1 MLKAI
6 LYYILFL
13 AEYLITIFMGG
24 FLIGLY
30 MAMNIP
36 SGSHSQQ
43 IEGQEESIYP
53 FIQEESIYS
62 FIMVIGF
69 LAILIVWFTFGHY
82 KFSRFSLG
90 KVIPAA
96 KWKAMTICTMP
107 ILGFTMVFYSIMNLF
122 HLDFLPKQ
130 MMEISYLG
138 FLPYNIIGSFISAYI
153 FFGAIQEELIRCG
166 KKRWVQLLTLSIM
179 MLPACM
185 MSVTPSGDINVDLT
199 VLGFI
204 TLCYCSWIYSMT
216 RSTIILI
223 VLYFVSNLVPFHFE
237 SKALGILLLIA
248 GTALTIGGFA
258 VLSRKLPEMLVKD
271 ENE

>member
-13 AEYLITIFMGG
+13 AEYLSTIFLGG
-24 FLIGLY
+24 FLVGLY
-30 MAMNIP
+30 MALNIP

-43 IEGQEESIYP
+43 IEGLEESIYP
-53 FIQEESIYS
+53 F
-62 FIMVIGF
+62 MLVIGF
-69 LAILIVWFTFGHY
+69 LGILIVWFTFGHY

-90 KVIPAA
+90 KVVPAA

-122 HLDFLPKQ
+122 H
-130 MMEISYLG
+130 LG

-185 MSVTPSGDINVDLT
+185 MSVTTSGDINVDLT
-199 VLGFI
+199 VQGFI
-204 TLCYCSWIYSMT
+204 TLCYCSWIYGKT

-237 SKALGILLLIA
+237 SKVLGILLLIA

-258 VLSRKLPEMLVKD
+258 TLSRKLPEMLVKD

>member
-13 AEYLITIFMGG
+13 AEYLSTIFLGG
-24 FLIGLY
+24 FLVGLY
-30 MAMNIP
+30 MALNIP

-43 IEGQEESIYP
+43 IEGLEESIYP
-53 FIQEESIYS
+53 FMI
-62 FIMVIGF
+62 VIGF
-69 LAILIVWFTFGHY
+69 LGILIVWFTFGHY
-82 KFSRFSLG
+82 
-90 KVIPAA
+90 
-96 KWKAMTICTMP
+96 ICTMP

-130 MMEISYLG
+130 MMDISYLG
-138 FLPYNIIGSFISAYI
+138 FLPYNIIGSFISVYI

-179 MLPACM
+179 MLPASM
-185 MSVTPSGDINVDLT
+185 MSATPSGDINVDLT

-204 TLCYCSWIYSMT
+204 TLCYCSWIYGKT

-223 VLYFVSNLVPFHFE
+223 VLYFVSTLVPFHFE
-237 SKALGILLLIA
+237 SKVLGILLLIA

-258 VLSRKLPEMLVKD
+258 ALSRKLPEMLVKD
-271 ENE
+271 EDE

>member
-13 AEYLITIFMGG
+13 AEYLIIIFIGG
-24 FLIGLY
+24 FLVGFY
-30 MAMNIP
+30 MAINIP

-43 IEGQEESIYP
+43 IEGPEESIYPIIQEESIYP
-53 FIQEESIYS
+53 FI
-62 FIMVIGF
+62 MVIGF
-69 LAILIVWFTFGHY
+69 LCILIVWFTFGHY

-90 KVIPAA
+90 KVIPAD

-122 HLDFLPKQ
+122 HLDFLP
-130 MMEISYLG
+130 
-138 FLPYNIIGSFISAYI
+138 YNIIESFISVYI
-153 FFGAIQEELIRCG
+153 FYGAIQEELIRCG
-166 KKRWVQLLTLSIM
+166 KKKWVQLLTLSIM

-199 VLGFI
+199 VIGFI
-204 TLCYCSWIYSMT
+204 TLCYCSWIYGKT

-237 SKALGILLLIA
+237 SKVLGILLLIA
-248 GTALTIGGFA
+248 GAALTIGGLA
-258 VLSRKLPEMLVKD
+258 ALSRKLPEMLVKD

>member
-1 MLKAI
+1 MQKAI

-13 AEYLITIFMGG
+13 AEYLITIFLGG
-24 FLIGLY
+24 FLVGLY

-43 IEGQEESIYP
+43 IEGLEKSIYP
-53 FIQEESIYS
+53 FM
-62 FIMVIGF
+62 FIIGF
-69 LAILIVWFTFGHY
+69 LGILIVWFTFGHY

-130 MMEISYLG
+130 MMEMSYLG

-166 KKRWVQLLTLSIM
+166 KKRWVQLLTLSM

-185 MSVTPSGDINVDLT
+185 MSVTTSGDINVDLT
-199 VLGFI
+199 VQGFI
-204 TLCYCSWIYSMT
+204 TLCYCSWIYGKT

-258 VLSRKLPEMLVKD
+258 ALSRKLPEMLVKD

>member
-13 AEYLITIFMGG
+13 AEYLITIFLGG
-24 FLIGLY
+24 FLVGFY
-30 MAMNIP
+30 MSLNIP
-36 SGSHSQQ
+36 SGSHNQQ
-43 IEGQEESIYP
+43 IGALEESIYP
-53 FIQEESIYS
+53 F
-62 FIMVIGF
+62 MLVIGF
-69 LAILIVWFTFGHY
+69 LGILIVWFTFGHY

-153 FFGAIQEELIRCG
+153 FFGAIQEELIRD
-166 KKRWVQLLTLSIM
+166 R
-179 MLPACM
+179 
-185 MSVTPSGDINVDLT
+185 
-199 VLGFI
+199 
-204 TLCYCSWIYSMT
+204 
-216 RSTIILI
+216 
-223 VLYFVSNLVPFHFE
+223 
-237 SKALGILLLIA
+237 KAH
-248 GTALTIGGFA
+248 
-258 VLSRKLPEMLVKD
+258 V
-271 ENE
+271 

>member
-13 AEYLITIFMGG
+13 AEYLITIFLGG
-24 FLIGLY
+24 FLVGLY
-30 MAMNIP
+30 MAMNMH

-43 IEGQEESIYP
+43 IGALKESVYP
-53 FIQEESIYS
+53 FII
-62 FIMVIGF
+62 VIGF
-69 LAILIVWFTFGHY
+69 LGVLIVWFTFGLY

-107 ILGFTMVFYSIMNLF
+107 ILGFTMIFYSIMNLF

-130 MMEISYLG
+130 MMDISYLG
-138 FLPYNIIGSFISAYI
+138 FLPFNINGSFISAYI

-166 KKRWVQLLTLSIM
+166 KKSWVQLLTLSIM
-179 MLPACM
+179 MLPASM

-204 TLCYCSWIYSMT
+204 TLCYCSWIYGKT
-216 RSTIILI
+216 RSTIILF

-237 SKALGILLLIA
+237 SKVLGILLLIA

-258 VLSRKLPEMLVKD
+258 ALSRKLPEMLVKD

>member
-43 IEGQEESIYP
+43 IEG
-53 FIQEESIYS
+53 QEESIYS

-107 ILGFTMVFYSIMNLF
+107 IMGFTMVFYSIMNLF

-138 FLPYNIIGSFISAYI
+138 FLPYNIIGSFISVYI

-185 MSVTPSGDINVDLT
+185 MSVTTSGDINVDLT

-204 TLCYCSWIYSMT
+204 SLCYCSWIYSKT

-223 VLYFVSNLVPFHFE
+223 VLYFISSLVPFHFE
-237 SKALGILLLIA
+237 SKVLGILLLIA
-248 GTALTIGGFA
+248 GTALTIGGFT

>member
-13 AEYLITIFMGG
+13 AEYLITIFLGG
-24 FLIGLY
+24 FLVGLY
-30 MAMNIP
+30 MAMNMH

-43 IEGQEESIYP
+43 IGALKESIYP
-53 FIQEESIYS
+53 FII
-62 FIMVIGF
+62 VIGF
-69 LAILIVWFTFGHY
+69 LGILIVWFTFGHY

-130 MMEISYLG
+130 MMDISYLG
-138 FLPYNIIGSFISAYI
+138 FLPFNINGSFISAYI

-185 MSVTPSGDINVDLT
+185 MSVTTSGDINVDLT
-199 VLGFI
+199 VQGFI
-204 TLCYCSWIYSMT
+204 TLCYCSWIYGKT

-237 SKALGILLLIA
+237 SKVLGILLLIA

-258 VLSRKLPEMLVKD
+258 ALSRKLPEMLVKD
-271 ENE
+271 EDE

>member
-13 AEYLITIFMGG
+13 AEYLITIFIGG
-24 FLIGLY
+24 FLVGFY
-30 MAMNIP
+30 MAINIP

-43 IEGQEESIYP
+43 IEGPEESIYP
-53 FIQEESIYS
+53 FI
-62 FIMVIGF
+62 MVIGF
-69 LAILIVWFTFGHY
+69 LCILIVWFTFGHY

-90 KVIPAA
+90 KVIPAD

-130 MMEISYLG
+130 MMEMSYLG
-138 FLPYNIIGSFISAYI
+138 FLPYNIIESFISVYI
-153 FFGAIQEELIRCG
+153 FYGAIQEELIRCG
-166 KKRWVQLLTLSIM
+166 KKKWVQLLTLSIM

-199 VLGFI
+199 VIGFI
-204 TLCYCSWIYSMT
+204 TLCYCSWIYGKT

-223 VLYFVSNLVPFHFE
+223 VLYFISL
-237 SKALGILLLIA
+237 
-248 GTALTIGGFA
+248 
-258 VLSRKLPEMLVKD
+258 
-271 ENE
+271 